1 MSRTNH
7 FLTLCVKKLGA
18 AYRLIVFVMF
28 RQLLTIYHR
37 WTMAVERPE
46 IDYRLL
52 LLFAGASLPSFSF
65 WRFLS
70 GAFQKRNW
78 VWPFELSSIYISQ
91 ELERLEYSISQPI
104 ALFIALAMP

>member
-1 MSRTNH
+1 MNRTIQ
-7 FLTLCVKKLGA
+7 FLTLCIKKFGS
-18 AYRLIVFVMF
+18 AYRLTVFVMF

-37 WTMAVERPE
+37 WTMSVERPE

-52 LLFAGASLPSFSF
+52 LLFASASLPSFSS

-78 VWPFELSSIYISQ
+78 VWPFELSSMKFKGWSN
-91 ELERLEYSISQPI
+91 
-104 ALFIALAMP
+104 